1 MALERTFVMVKP
13 DGVQRGLMGEII
25 SRFERKGLK
34 LIGMKFMMINKELAE
49 KHYDI
54 HKNKPFYNDLIE
66 FITSSPVLA
75 SVWEGDNAISLVR
88 KLVGLTKPED
98 SKPGTIR
105 GDFAISATMNLIH
118 ASDGNDTAER
128 EINLFFN
135 INELVEYDLSIS
147 RWFE

>member
-1 MALERTFVMVKP
+1 MTLEKTFVMVKP

-25 SRFERKGLK
+25 SRFEKKGLK
-34 LIGMKFMMINKELAE
+34 LVGMKFMMIKKELAE

-54 HKNKPFYNDLIE
+54 HKDKPFYNDLIE
-66 FITSSPVLA
+66 FVTSSPILA
-75 SVWEGDNAISLVR
+75 MVWEGDNAISLVR

-128 EINLFFN
+128 EINLFFDN
-135 INELVEYDLSIS
+135 NELIEYDLLIS